1 MNTEMP
7 KIRPE
12 IDMEALRNRIRSTL
26 SEQRMTVQNLSEK
39 TGIPKSTLDGFLNR
53 GTTPAFDTV
62 ALVCA
67 VLSIPVDSITGASAP
82 AELPEK
88 DAPNTELLS
97 DIKDSYLREISSLT
111 ELHRRETETL
121 AENHHRAL
129 ETLQQAHAAEN
140 AARDKHIAEISRDR
154 GVWRVIALA
163 AIILLVL
170 ILSVWFFWDISHP
183 DAGLIL
189 YDKRSVLGPL
199 GLV

>member
-53 GTTPAFDTV
+53 GTTPAFDTG

-97 DIKDSYLREISSLT
+97 DIKDSYLREISSLPSFIAGKP
-111 ELHRRETETL
+111 RRWRRITTVPWKPCSRPMPLKTL
-121 AENHHRAL
+121 PVTSILPKLAGI
-129 ETLQQAHAAEN
+129 AAC
-140 AARDKHIAEISRDR
+140 
-154 GVWRVIALA
+154 G
-163 AIILLVL
+163 
-170 ILSVWFFWDISHP
+170 
-183 DAGLIL
+183 G
-189 YDKRSVLGPL
+189 
-199 GLV
+199 

>member
-1 MNTEMP
+1 MNGDNP
-7 KIRPE
+7 KNRPE

-88 DAPNTELLS
+88 EAPNTELLS
-97 DIKDSYLREISSLT
+97 GIKDSYLREINSLT

-121 AENHHRAL
+121 AENHRQAM

-154 GVWRVIALA
+154 GVWRVIAIT
-163 AIILLVL
+163 AIIMFVL
-170 ILSVWFFWDISHP
+170 MLSVWFIWDISHP

-189 YDKRSVLGPL
+189 YDRKSMLGPL
-199 GLV
+199 GLG